1 MKPPIKTNLSPKI
14 KWLKRMPK
22 AGASE
27 TLACPGIPVAGS
39 ARVCGAE
46 GLRWSRESV
55 VLTGGQVMRRALVRD
70 HTPRTA
76 PGAGTHGLGSAQGDP
91 GAALGGCQGDSLSS
105 APSVR
110 SKQGGLAVVMESQ
123 QCK

>member
-1 MKPPIKTNLSPKI
+1 M
-14 KWLKRMPK
+14 
-22 AGASE
+22 
-27 TLACPGIPVAGS
+27 
-39 ARVCGAE
+39 
-46 GLRWSRESV
+46 
-55 VLTGGQVMRRALVRD
+55 VLTGGQVMRRALVRA

-76 PGAGTHGLGSAQGDP
+76 PGAGTRGPGSAHGDP
-91 GAALGGCQGDSLSS
+91 GAAVGGCQGDSLSS